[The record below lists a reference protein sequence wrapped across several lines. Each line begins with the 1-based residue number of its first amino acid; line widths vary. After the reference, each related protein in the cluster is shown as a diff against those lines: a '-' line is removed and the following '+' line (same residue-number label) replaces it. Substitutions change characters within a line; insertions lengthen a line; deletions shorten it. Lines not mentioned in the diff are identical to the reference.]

1 MKFQHG
7 DFYNL
12 EDTNEGN
19 FKRYDL
25 EQYYVPA
32 VIRKCLKTTK
42 KKEIMQVEC
51 KNIAKLT
58 DHFDD
63 DVFKKEW
70 LSSFKDKVVITIVLL
85 DFE

>member
-1 MKFQHG
+1 
-7 DFYNL
+7 
-12 EDTNEGN
+12 
-19 FKRYDL
+19 
-25 EQYYVPA
+25 
-32 VIRKCLKTTK
+32 
-42 KKEIMQVEC
+42 MQVEC